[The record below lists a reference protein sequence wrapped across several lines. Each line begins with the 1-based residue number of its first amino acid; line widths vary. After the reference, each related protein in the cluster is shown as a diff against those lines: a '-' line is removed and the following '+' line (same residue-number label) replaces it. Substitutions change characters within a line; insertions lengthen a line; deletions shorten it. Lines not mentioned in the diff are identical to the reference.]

1 MLRTKFPTFSVTQP
15 MKFSPTGLWSH
26 TCQTSFLLPT
36 PSHFREQAKNTLQG
50 GLHPKP
56 QGHEAAQCVV
66 QVCPERSCTRIASN
80 AQRHVEVTVNHTVY
94 PTAPKVN
101 VLPSH
106 LHFALSQNCP
116 GLYTALF
123 INTKIRS
130 NQDALS
136 R

>member
-1 MLRTKFPTFSVTQP
+1 MLRTKFPTFSATQL
-15 MKFSPTGLWSH
+15 MKFSPAGHWPH
-26 TCQTSFLLPT
+26 PCQTLFLLPT
-36 PSHFREQAKNTLQG
+36 PSHFGEQVRNTLQG
-50 GLHPKP
+50 GPHPKP
-56 QGHEAAQCVV
+56 QGQEVAQGVA
-66 QVCPERSCTRIASN
+66 QVFPKRSCTRIASN
-80 AQRHVEVTVNHTVY
+80 AQGHMEVTVSQTVY

-106 LHFALSQNCP
+106 LHFELSQNCP